1 MLLTPRPGVGLD
13 DLIQTLD
20 STRTEAFNLRG
31 GGGAHTAH
39 KRLLAYLEW
48 AGRAARMLRGRISDK
63 DLASLVFNRRY
74 ELLLASAGTL
84 TSSDVEVQRVVNDL
98 VSQELDQRVHDFD
111 EAIKTLKAYKERWRN
126 VGDLLVLDTCFYV
139 EHPDELPDADLAGL
153 TAATTPG
160 WAMHVL
166 VPLLVVDE
174 LDRLKRDNQ
183 ARSRARTALKTL
195 DEVFRNVSEERPMG
209 RLRDGNSSGLGPV
222 TMELLFDPPDHERL
236 PDNDAEIVDRALAV
250 QILSGREVTMVT
262 YDKSMALRARH
273 QGLKDLWLSHPPAP
287 QPTGQAQTSRSR
299 RAGSPGSPASAKPVG
314 AGRPPG

>member
-20 STRTEAFNLRG
+20 STRTEVFNLRG

-48 AGRAARMLRGRISDK
+48 AGRAARMFRGRISDK
-63 DLASLVFNRRY
+63 GLASLVFNRRY

-84 TSSDVEVQRVVNDL
+84 TSSDAGVQRVVNDL
-98 VSQELDQRVHDFD
+98 VSQELDQRVQDFD
-111 EAIKTLKAYKERWRN
+111 EAIKALKAYKERWRN

-139 EHPDELPDADLAGL
+139 EHPAELPDADLAGL

-183 ARSRARTALKTL
+183 ARSRARTA
-195 DEVFRNVSEERPMG
+195 
-209 RLRDGNSSGLGPV
+209 
-222 TMELLFDPPDHERL
+222 
-236 PDNDAEIVDRALAV
+236 
-250 QILSGREVTMVT
+250 
-262 YDKSMALRARH
+262 
-273 QGLKDLWLSHPPAP
+273 
-287 QPTGQAQTSRSR
+287 
-299 RAGSPGSPASAKPVG
+299 
-314 AGRPPG
+314 